1 MKFKIFTV
9 KLETDCD
16 HFFEKEQKKCSLYSF
31 ASLWMKKVTFF
42 SFFLQKVHFI
52 TLSLSLSTFQ
62 PRHHFFNPP
71 TYYFPPKVNNIFQ
84 IFFLNCDGYT

>member
-31 ASLWMKKVTFF
+31 ASLWLPLALTSVPLRCCQFSQNTVTHRAQQNLRDFTAIAIDNM
-42 SFFLQKVHFI
+42 L
-52 TLSLSLSTFQ
+52 
-62 PRHHFFNPP
+62 
-71 TYYFPPKVNNIFQ
+71 
-84 IFFLNCDGYT
+84 